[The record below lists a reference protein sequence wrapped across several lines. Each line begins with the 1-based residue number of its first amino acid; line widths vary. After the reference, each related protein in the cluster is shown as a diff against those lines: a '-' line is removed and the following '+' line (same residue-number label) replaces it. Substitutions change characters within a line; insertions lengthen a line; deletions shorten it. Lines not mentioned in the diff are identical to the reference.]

1 MRANDDALIA
11 VSAMGKARRRLGIDS
26 GRFVVL
32 QLGRMA
38 PHKGID
44 TVIRGLAMLRERHG
58 VNAELI
64 VASNDLRAPA
74 RCGGLELARLRAV
87 AADLGVTPHVRFRA
101 RVARAALCDYY
112 GAADAIAC
120 MPWQARP
127 GAATIAAMA
136 CGRPV
141 VGSDAGAVQDGVTG
155 YLIPSRDAEAL
166 AERLARLHRHPALAQ
181 AMGKA
186 GRAMLA
192 SGAVR

>member
-1 MRANDDALIA
+1 MA
-11 VSAMGKARRRLGIDS
+11 VSAALTQRAAMEKARCRLGIDT

-58 VNAELI
+58 VDAELI
-64 VASNDLRAPA
+64 VASSDLRDPS
-74 RCGGLELARLRAV
+74 RRGGPELARLRAV
-87 AADLGVTPHVRFRA
+87 AADLGVTPHVRFSGQP
-101 RVARAALCDYY
+101 ARAALGDYY
-112 GAADAIAC
+112 GAADAIAS
-120 MPWQARP
+120 MPWRTRL
-127 GAATIAAMA
+127 GITTTEAMA

-141 VGSDAGAVQDGVTG
+141 VGSDAYAVRDGVTG

-166 AERLARLHRHPALAQ
+166 AERLARLHRHPALAL

-186 GRAMLA
+186 GRAILA
-192 SGAVR
+192 PGAMR